1 MGKQLDIGTL
11 SKYIG
16 NTFNWLTVLDVV
28 KTSKVMFKCKCQ
40 CGKILDIYYRYV
52 LSGHTKSCGCYIHS
66 KEHRDNLNKLYSDNP
81 ERVANISI
89 KRKQWCESH
98 PEDVALAAAK
108 HSAWCKN
115 NPDKVKEQSARYS
128 EWCKNNPD
136 KIKEKSEKYKQWLK
150 NNPDKA
156 TYIIEKVSKWAEHNP
171 DKVQQRVDK
180 YKDWC
185 KSHRS
190 LITDLGKQ
198 HSKWLQDNIEDIIRK
213 ASNTKRLNRCQSDIT
228 ALIEIIH
235 PKYIN
240 DLINGN
246 IKSCDTIETKCP
258 ACGNYAPHS
267 FHNVFKF
274 RSSKFKNNPP
284 MCNSCVSKLSS
295 SSSEQEIANYISTFY
310 HGELIKNSRAI
321 IQPFELDL
329 YYPEKKIAIEF
340 NGDYWHDEN
349 HKQKDYHFN
358 KYILCKE
365 SGILLVSIFETY
377 WLINNDAIKSYL
389 YDLFSNKE
397 NLLSFKHE
405 LLNNNYPSPHSINVQ
420 GDYIEDYYI
429 HRDKKVFT
437 CGYTKLH

>member
-1 MGKQLDIGTL
+1 MGKQLDIDTL
-11 SKYIG
+11 SEYIG

-66 KEHRDNLNKLYSDNP
+66 KEHSDNLSKLYSDNP

-98 PEDVALAAAK
+98 PEDVVLAAAK

-115 NPDKVKEQSARYS
+115 NPDKVKEKSARYS

-136 KIKEKSEKYKQWLK
+136 KVKEKSEKYKQWLK

-156 TYIIEKVSKWAEHNP
+156 IYITEKVSRWAENNP

-198 HSKWLQDNIEDIIRK
+198 HSKWPQDNIEDIIRK
-213 ASNTKRLNRCQSDIT
+213 VSNTKRLNRCQSDVT

-235 PKYIN
+235 PKCIN

-246 IKSCDTIETKCP
+246 IKSCDTVETKCP

-284 MCNSCVSKLSS
+284 MCNDCVSKLSS

-310 HGELIKNSRAI
+310 SGELIKNSRAI

-365 SGILLVSIFETY
+365 NGILLVSIFETY

-405 LLNNNYPSPHSINVQ
+405 LLNNNYPSPHSINVS

-429 HRDKKVFT
+429 HRNKKVFT

>member
-1 MGKQLDIGTL
+1 MGKRLDIGTL
-11 SKYIG
+11 SEYIG

-28 KTSKVMFKCKCQ
+28 KTAKVMFRCKCQ

-66 KEHRDNLNKLYSDNP
+66 KEHSDNLSKLYSDNP

-108 HSAWCKN
+108 HSKWCKN

-136 KIKEKSEKYKQWLK
+136 KVKEKSEKYKQWLK

-156 TYIIEKVSKWAEHNP
+156 IYIIEKVSRWTEHNP
-171 DKVQQRVDK
+171 DKVPQRVDK

-258 ACGNYAPHS
+258 ACGNYASHS
-267 FHNVFKF
+267 FHNVFRF

-284 MCNSCVSKLSS
+284 MCNDCVGKLSS

-310 HGELIKNSRAI
+310 SGELIKNSRAI

-365 SGILLVSIFETY
+365 NGILLVSIFETY